1 MEIQPRIALIMSNL
15 EIGGTQRVMLH
26 LADGLLKE
34 GIFVDIVAVRAR
46 GPFNK
51 IVPAE
56 ANLVDLR
63 AKRALFAI
71 PALIRY
77 LRKNRPDAVLSGLT
91 HINIAA
97 IISRS
102 FSGISTRLIVSERN
116 NLTQKKIHK
125 PKLWDRFLYAVVNL
139 FYPLADGII
148 TVSKD
153 VADDL
158 ARSAKLDPE
167 KIIPIHNPIPV
178 DEVREFST
186 EKISHPWLSDDAPS
200 LILAVG
206 RLHRQKDYP
215 TLIKAFNIF
224 RQKKIARLMII
235 GEGKERPK
243 LEKIID
249 ASPYS
254 EDICLMGKID
264 NPFPY
269 MARADVFVLSSEW
282 EGFGNVLVEALA
294 CGATVVSTDCHSG
307 PREILEANKYGLL
320 VPVGDADGLADAIE
334 RSLDHPFPAK
344 QGIARARDFSVEKA
358 VAQYIRVLLPE
369 FKVDRGSH

>member
-1 MEIQPRIALIMSNL
+1 MSNL

-26 LADGLLKE
+26 LAEGLLKE
-34 GIFVDIVAVRAR
+34 GIFVDIVAVRAQ
-46 GPFNK
+46 GPFLK

-56 ANLVDLR
+56 ANLIDLR
-63 AKRALFAI
+63 AKRTLFAI

-102 FSGISTRLIVSERN
+102 FSGISTRLIASERN
-116 NLTQKKIHK
+116 NLTQKKINS

-139 FYPLADGII
+139 FYPFADGII

-167 KIIPIHNPIPV
+167 KIIPIHNPIPM
-178 DEVREFST
+178 DEVREFSK
-186 EKISHPWLSDDAPS
+186 EKISHPWLSDDTAS

-215 TLIKAFNIF
+215 TLIKAFNVF
-224 RQKKIARLMII
+224 RQRKPAHLMII
-235 GEGKERPK
+235 GEGKERQK
-243 LEKIID
+243 LEKIIS
-249 ASPYS
+249 ASPFS
-254 EDICLMGKID
+254 DDICLMGKID

-307 PREILEANKYGLL
+307 PSEILEDGKYGRL
-320 VPVGDADGLADAIE
+320 VPVGDAVALANAIE
-334 RSLDHPFPAK
+334 LSLDHPFPPD
-344 QGIARARDFSVEKA
+344 QSIARARDFSMEKA
-358 VAQYIRVLLPE
+358 VDKYLKVLFPE
-369 FKVDRGSH
+369 NSNKE